1 MSKEAMKLAL
11 EALTATM
18 TTHGFR
24 EHIEEV
30 QNKAIKALEEAL
42 AKQEQCDCKDPSQC
56 WEPCG
61 QLGKSEE
68 HAKVYEQEQ
77 SDPVGEVTDAIDG
90 AFKCAFSKMLPI
102 GAKLYTTPQPKQD
115 QEPVAWGMEGKD
127 GFIFDVICP
136 AEHERE
142 EGGYTTPLYTTPQP
156 KQEHGE
162 PVAKC
167 CSAGIAHDC
176 HAGDG
181 CRIVERIKTAKTT
194 PQQRK
199 PLTDEQIFLC
209 VPQDG
214 DLRSFARAIEAAHGI
229 KE

>member
-1 MSKEAMKLAL
+1 MTKEAMNHAIDVLKDSQDYKMGRAMTV
-11 EALTATM
+11 EAVE
-18 TTHGFR
+18 F
-24 EHIEEV
+24 
-30 QNKAIKALEEAL
+30 LEEAL
-42 AKQEQCDCKDPSQC
+42 AKQEHGVPEVGFGNIK
-56 WEPCG
+56 
-61 QLGKSEE
+61 
-68 HAKVYEQEQ
+68 QEQ
-77 SDPVGEVTDAIDG
+77 G
-90 AFKCAFSKMLPI
+90 
-102 GAKLYTTPQPKQD
+102 
-115 QEPVAWGMEGKD
+115 EPVAWGMEGKD